1 MEHAS
6 HALQRTALILTL
18 VLGCHVLAAAPVAG
32 VGMGARFARWW
43 LYTAKVDVA
52 LFAIKGLDATGIAT
66 RRGSAQGTIRAQRTR
81 QTGPIVPL
89 VIELIDAASMQG
101 KGGPHG

>member
-18 VLGCHVLAAAPVAG
+18 VLGCHVLAAAPAPVAG

-52 LFAIKGLDATGIAT
+52 LFAIKGWMRLGSLPGAV
-66 RRGSAQGTIRAQRTR
+66 RRKERY
-81 QTGPIVPL
+81 GPNGP
-89 VIELIDAASMQG
+89 G
-101 KGGPHG
+101 KLARSCRLSSN

>member
-1 MEHAS
+1 MNHAS

-18 VLGCHVLAAAPVAG
+18 VLGCHVLAATPVAG
-32 VGMGARFARWW
+32 VAMGARFAQWW
-43 LYTAKVDVA
+43 LNTAKVDVA

-66 RRGSAQGTIRAQRTR
+66 RRGSAQETIRAQRTR
-81 QTGPIVPL
+81 QTDPIAPL
-89 VIELIDAASMQG
+89 VIDLIEAASIQG